1 MKLFFAFLFSV
12 FFSVNGIA
20 KSPADSLRNLL
31 NTHKAEDSVRVSL
44 LLKYGKSLF
53 FTNSDSMMYC
63 ADEALRI
70 SEKIKWATGIADAYQ
85 LQGVSYSY
93 VLSEP
98 VKALDCYHK
107 ALAVNKRLGRK
118 RFQWQTMAN
127 IALIHYDQE
136 EYADALEY
144 YKKAEAVL
152 DNIEDKSGEG
162 RLLMNIGHVNF
173 EMGDTTEAMRNYE
186 RSLSISEK
194 NGDSLVAA
202 NVLNSIGYIFLRK
215 QNYSDALDYI
225 SRSIQMANVTKNN
238 VTKAS
243 ALVNMSLLNL
253 QTKNFTAS
261 EKYGHEGLELS
272 KEVGN
277 MQFQRQAWEALQK
290 VYEQTGRFRESLNAY
305 KQYISLND
313 SLTNSE
319 KKKEIA
325 RKEMQ
330 FQFDKKRALDQAELK
345 RQLVIKRSLIGGGAF
360 LLLAAIAGI
369 GLYKKKRD
377 AEEEKKEA
385 EFKSLVS
392 DTEMRALRAQM
403 NPHFIFNSL
412 GAISDFMIKNN
423 AKLADEYLG
432 KFSTLMRMVLENSE
446 QKEIPLSDEV
456 KALGLY
462 LELEALRANN
472 RFTFEIK
479 IENDIDADNTL
490 VPPLL
495 MQPFVE
501 NSIRHGLSEKEGAG
515 KIMIHFAIRDDMLI
529 CNIEDNGIGLEKS
542 KAIKNIATQK
552 NKKSL
557 GIKITQ
563 SRINILNQH
572 KKNKIA
578 SMKIRDAGHGTN
590 VEIKLPLV
598 LNF

>member
-1 MKLFFAFLFSV
+1 MKQLFSLFLFLFLGLNS
-12 FFSVNGIA
+12 IA
-20 KSPADSLRNLL
+20 KSPADSLKTLL
-31 NTHKAEDSVRVSL
+31 NNHNTEDSTRVSL
-44 LLKYGKSLF
+44 LLQYGKSLF
-53 FTNSDSMMYC
+53 FTNSDSMMYY
-63 ADEALRI
+63 ADEALSI
-70 SEKIKWATGIADAYQ
+70 SQKINWATGIADSYQ

-107 ALAVNKRLGRK
+107 ALVVNKQLGRK
-118 RFQWQTMAN
+118 QFQWQTMAN
-127 IALIHYDQE
+127 IALLHYTQE
-136 EYADALEY
+136 EYPEALDY
-144 YKKAEAVL
+144 FKKAEAVL
-152 DNIEDKSGEG
+152 DSMENKSGEG
-162 RLLMNIGHVNF
+162 RLLMNIGNVNF
-173 EMGDTTEAMRNYE
+173 DMGDTAAAMHNFE
-186 RSLSISEK
+186 RSLSISKK

-202 NVLNSIGYIFLRK
+202 NVLNSMGYIFMQK
-215 QNYSDALDYI
+215 QNYPAALEYI
-225 SRSIQMANVTKNN
+225 SKSILMANLTQNN

-253 QTKNFTAS
+253 HTKNFVQS
-261 EKYGHEGLELS
+261 EKFAKEGLELS
-272 KEVGN
+272 KKVGN
-277 MQFQRQAWEALQK
+277 LQFQRQAWDALQR
-290 VYEQTGRFRESLNAY
+290 VYEQTGSFRKSLEAY
-305 KQYISLND
+305 KHYNLLND
-313 SLTNSE
+313 SLISSE

-345 RQLVIKRSLIGGGAF
+345 RQHIIKRSLIGGAAF
-360 LLLAAIAGI
+360 LLLAALAGI
-369 GLYKKKRD
+369 ILYKKKRD

-385 EFKSLVS
+385 QFKSLVS
-392 DTEMRALRAQM
+392 DTEMKALRAQM

-446 QKEIPLSDEV
+446 QKEIPLSEDV

-462 LELEALRANN
+462 MELEALRLNR

-479 IENDIDADNTL
+479 IEDDIDADNTL

-501 NSIRHGLSEKEGAG
+501 NSIRHGLSEKEGMG
-515 KIMIHFAIRDDMLI
+515 KIMIHFTKEDDMLI
-529 CNIEDNGIGLEKS
+529 CNIEDNGIGLEKA
-542 KAIKNIATQK
+542 KAIKSVAPQI

-572 KKNKIA
+572 KKKQNA
-578 SMKIRDAGHGTN
+578 SMKIRDFGQGTN

>member
-1 MKLFFAFLFSV
+1 MKQLFSLFLFLFLGLNS
-12 FFSVNGIA
+12 IA
-20 KSPADSLRNLL
+20 KSPADSLKTLL
-31 NTHKAEDSVRVSL
+31 NNHNTEDSTRVSL
-44 LLKYGKSLF
+44 LLQYGKSLF
-53 FTNSDSMMYC
+53 FTNSDSMMYY
-63 ADEALRI
+63 ADEALSI
-70 SEKIKWATGIADAYQ
+70 SQKINWATGIADSYQ

-107 ALAVNKRLGRK
+107 ALVVNKQLGRK
-118 RFQWQTMAN
+118 QFQWQTMAN
-127 IALIHYDQE
+127 IALLHYTQE
-136 EYADALEY
+136 EYPEALDY
-144 YKKAEAVL
+144 FKKAEAVL
-152 DNIEDKSGEG
+152 DSMENKSGEG
-162 RLLMNIGHVNF
+162 RLLMNIGNVNF
-173 EMGDTTEAMRNYE
+173 DMGDTAAAMHNFE
-186 RSLSISEK
+186 RSLSISKK

-202 NVLNSIGYIFLRK
+202 NVLNSMGYIFMQK
-215 QNYSDALDYI
+215 QNYPAALEYI
-225 SRSIQMANVTKNN
+225 SKSILMANLTQNN

-253 QTKNFTAS
+253 HTKNFVQS
-261 EKYGHEGLELS
+261 EKFAKEGLELS
-272 KEVGN
+272 KKVGN
-277 MQFQRQAWEALQK
+277 LQFQRQAWDALQR
-290 VYEQTGRFRESLNAY
+290 VYEQTGSFRKSLEAY
-305 KQYISLND
+305 KHYNLLND
-313 SLTNSE
+313 SLISSE

-330 FQFDKKRALDQAELK
+330 FQFDKKRALDQAEIK
-345 RQLVIKRSLIGGGAF
+345 RQRIIKNSLIGGAAF
-360 LLLAAIAGI
+360 LLLAALAGI
-369 GLYKKKRD
+369 ILYKKKRD

-392 DTEMRALRAQM
+392 DTEMKALRAQM

-446 QKEIPLSDEV
+446 QKEIPLSEDI

-462 LELEALRANN
+462 MELEALRLNR

-479 IENDIDADNTL
+479 IEDDIDADNTL

-501 NSIRHGLSEKEGAG
+501 NSIRHGLSEKEGMG
-515 KIMIHFAIRDDMLI
+515 KIMIHFTKGDDMLI

-542 KAIKNIATQK
+542 KAIKSIAPQMS
-552 NKKSL
+552 KKSL

-572 KKNKIA
+572 KKKQNA
-578 SMKIRDAGHGTN
+578 SMKIRDFGQGTN

>member
-1 MKLFFAFLFSV
+1 MRRFFFLFLLIS
-12 FFSVNGIA
+12 FALNGIA
-20 KSPADSLRNLL
+20 KPPADSLKTLL
-31 NTHKAEDSVRVSL
+31 NTHKTEDSTRVSL

-53 FTNSDSMMYC
+53 FTNSDSMMYY
-63 ADEALRI
+63 AEEGLRI
-70 SEKIKWATGIADAYQ
+70 SEKIKWATGIADSYQ

-93 VLSEP
+93 VLSQP

-107 ALAVNKRLGRK
+107 ALAVNEKLGRK
-118 RFQWQTMAN
+118 QFQWQTMAN
-127 IALIHYDQE
+127 IALIHYTQE
-136 EYADALEY
+136 EYPEALDY
-144 YKKAEAVL
+144 YKKAESVL
-152 DNIEDKSGEG
+152 DSMENKSGEG
-162 RLLMNIGHVNF
+162 RLLMNIGHVYF
-173 EMGDTTEAMRNYE
+173 ELKDTTAAMHNYE

-202 NVLNSIGYIFLRK
+202 NVLNSMGYIFMRK
-215 QNYSDALDYI
+215 QNYPAALDYI
-225 SRSIQMANVTKNN
+225 SKSILMAGLTNNN

-253 QTKNFTAS
+253 QTKNFTEA
-261 EKYGHEGLELS
+261 EKYAKEGLGLS
-272 KEVGN
+272 KVVGN
-277 MQFQRQAWEALQK
+277 LQFQRQAWEALQK

-313 SLTNSE
+313 SLISSE

-330 FQFDKKRALDQAELK
+330 FQFDKKRALDQAEIK
-345 RQLVIKRSLIGGGAF
+345 RQRIIKNSLIGGAAF
-360 LLLAAIAGI
+360 LLLAALAGI
-369 GLYKKKRD
+369 ILYKKKRD

-392 DTEMRALRAQM
+392 DTEMKALRAQM

-446 QKEIPLSDEV
+446 QKEILLSEDI

-462 LELEALRANN
+462 MELEALRANN

-479 IENDIDADNTL
+479 IEDDIDADNTL

-515 KIMIHFAIRDDMLI
+515 KILIHFAIQDDMLI

-542 KAIKNIATQK
+542 KAIKSIESK
-552 NKKSL
+552 MNKKSL

-578 SMKIRDAGHGTN
+578 SMNIRDAGHGTN